1 MLVTERTTEDLSALI
16 VKGYRTPG
24 VTECH
29 TAFLRKERFDE
40 TPGIRACAIG
50 LAYIGMVGDPVQAH
64 SNYIMRGGFYTP
76 LEFFSK
82 ELGIPLEL
90 ASRISSMHSVGG
102 SFVSA
107 STISRIIRGW
117 KIVDTRVEKLSLF
130 RRLKALFSKPKPQPH
145 PYLRLVTN

>member
-1 MLVTERTTEDLSALI
+1 MAVTERTTEDLSALI

-40 TPGIRACAIG
+40 IPGIRACAIG
-50 LAYIGMVGDPVQAH
+50 LAYIGMVGDPAEAH
-64 SNYIMRGGFYTP
+64 SNYITRGGWYSP

-90 ASRISSMHSVGG
+90 SAKISSMHGLM
-102 SFVSA
+102 SA

-130 RRLKALFSKPKPQPH
+130 RRLRAWFSKPKLQPH